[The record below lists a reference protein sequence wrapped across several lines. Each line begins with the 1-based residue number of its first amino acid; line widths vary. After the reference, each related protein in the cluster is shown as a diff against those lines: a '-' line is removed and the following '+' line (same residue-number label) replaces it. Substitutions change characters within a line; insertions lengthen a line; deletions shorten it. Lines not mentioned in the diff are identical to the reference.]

1 MKIGPIIH
9 KIMPPYKMDK
19 LVAYYGFRKLDNN
32 NITGGIPL
40 EFGNLSSLTILNLG
54 RNNLNGSI
62 PDSLGQLS
70 KLQNL

>member
-1 MKIGPIIH
+1 
-9 KIMPPYKMDK
+9 
-19 LVAYYGFRKLDNN
+19 LLLATYYGFRILDNN
-32 NITGGIPL
+32 KITGGIPL
-40 EFGNLSSLTILNLG
+40 EFGNLSSLTILKLG

>member
-1 MKIGPIIH
+1 
-9 KIMPPYKMDK
+9 
-19 LVAYYGFRKLDNN
+19 LLLATYYGFRILDNN
-32 NITGGIPL
+32 KITGGIPL

-54 RNNLNGSI
+54 GNNLNGSI

>member
-1 MKIGPIIH
+1 
-9 KIMPPYKMDK
+9 MDK
-19 LVAYYGFRKLDNN
+19 LAAWYILCFRKLDNN
-32 NITGGIPL
+32 NITGGIPP

-70 KLQNL
+70 KLQIL

>member
-1 MKIGPIIH
+1 LLH
-9 KIMPPYKMDK
+9 N
-19 LVAYYGFRKLDNN
+19 YGFRILDNN
-32 NITGGIPL
+32 NITGGIPP
-40 EFGNLSSLTILNLG
+40 EFGNLSGLTILNLG